1 MIVLLAGRFIAL
13 LDTTIVNVALP
24 TIRTTLDASE
34 STLSWIISGYALAFG
49 LALIPAGRLGDR
61 FGHKWV
67 VVSGVALFTVASVAC
82 GLAADDAQLVVARVV
97 RGLAGGIVVPA
108 VTAYIQL
115 AAFALVFVLPK
126 SVSRRS

>member
-1 MIVLLAGRFIAL
+1 M
-13 LDTTIVNVALP
+13 
-24 TIRTTLDASE
+24 RTTLDASE